1 MDTFAPHEEVCY
13 TYRELPEENQ
23 TLNSRKCYVGAER
36 VRDIVNDY
44 DPVTYRLPYEYENR
58 WFHLCYCPHE
68 GVTALV
74 DKRTGQNLLGLGKLR
89 FLPRYMK

>member
-1 MDTFAPHEEVCY
+1 MKKYA

-58 WFHLCYCPHE
+58 WFPSGATAPIR
-68 GVTALV
+68 GVTASWWTSAPAKISWAWGSSV
-74 DKRTGQNLLGLGKLR
+74 FTPGI
-89 FLPRYMK
+89 

>member
-1 MDTFAPHEEVCY
+1 MGGSWPARSLLIPEAGKSALWTPLLPMKKYAIP
-13 TYRELPEENQ
+13 TGELPEENQ

-58 WFHLCYCPHE
+58 WFHLCYCP
-68 GVTALV
+68 
-74 DKRTGQNLLGLGKLR
+74 
-89 FLPRYMK
+89 P

>member
-1 MDTFAPHEEVCY
+1 MT
-13 TYRELPEENQ
+13 N
-23 TLNSRKCYVGAER
+23 
-36 VRDIVNDY
+36 

-74 DKRTGQNLLGLGKLR
+74 DKRTGQNLLAWGDSVFYPGI
-89 FLPRYMK
+89 